1 MPDRLHGEVLVVDDD
16 SHVRN
21 AWIALMEAWG
31 VRVSCA
37 ADGAEAE
44 RMFADGLRPDIIFC
58 DLRLPGKE
66 NGLALLERW
75 QQTQPQ
81 ARSALLT

>member
-1 MPDRLHGEVLVVDDD
+1 MFWFTLNPAPAESVATIRATRRDAVAQHAMPDRLRGEVLVVDDD

-37 ADGAEAE
+37 ADGVEA
-44 RMFADGLRPDIIFC
+44 
-58 DLRLPGKE
+58 
-66 NGLALLERW
+66 
-75 QQTQPQ
+75 
-81 ARSALLT
+81 